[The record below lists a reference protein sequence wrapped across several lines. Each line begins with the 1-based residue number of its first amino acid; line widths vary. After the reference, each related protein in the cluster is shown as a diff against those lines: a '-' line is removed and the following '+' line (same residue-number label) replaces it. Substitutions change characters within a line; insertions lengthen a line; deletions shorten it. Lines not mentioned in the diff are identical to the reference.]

1 MDINSVL
8 LLCKQIKDSGKA
20 PSMGLIKARSSQAIP
35 IPTIIAALKQFK
47 EMTDAEVAGLKDT
60 TSEPKSKGNN
70 ASDLSDVQR
79 IEQLEHEVTVLKTEL
94 KEMKSLLKASIQK

>member
-1 MDINSVL
+1 M
-8 LLCKQIKDSGKA
+8 LCKQIKDSGKT

-47 EMTDAEVAGLKDT
+47 EMTDTEVEGLKDT
-60 TSEPKSKGNN
+60 ASKPNSSVKN
-70 ASDLSDVQR
+70 ASGLSDIQR
-79 IEQLEHEVTVLKTEL
+79 IEQLEHEVTILKTEL